1 MKKENF
7 EFIRY
12 IKNEKDARW
21 ADIEELKKV
30 TYGPF
35 ASITQINVETEECAK
50 AGLPI
55 VSDGCT
61 AYVDGGDTHTI
72 IFGATGSKKTR
83 LFAMPLINM
92 FALAGESFIA
102 TDPKGEL
109 YDKTSGLVAA
119 KGYKTVVLNFR
130 DLQKSDYWNPLE
142 IPYNTFHK
150 GKNDDAVA
158 MINDFVTALAAPH
171 IESTKERYWVDMA
184 CSQALANLL
193 FFIATASPTEN
204 NIYNFVDNFF
214 TKSTPEGTRELF
226 ECVADSSVAAINF
239 KITLSNAEA
248 EKTFSSVT
256 STMASMINPFV
267 IRKSLCQVL
276 SKNSFDIQ
284 DLCHSKMAIYIIL
297 PDEKTTLHFLVT
309 TFIKQVYETL
319 INEAQKH
326 DDKKLPIR
334 VNFLL
339 DEFCNIPKIAD
350 MPSMISA
357 SRSRNM
363 RFFLIAQ
370 SSYQMRQK
378 YGKDAHSIKGNCDN
392 WVFLTSREEALL
404 KEISFLCG
412 QTSNG
417 PLISTSELQRLKKET
432 GEALILHGR
441 NYPFVTELPDI
452 DEYKFKTYPPI
463 KLKDTPLPPI
473 VKYDVKKVIFDIKTG
488 KRPIPFSAEVYGEE
502 RFIPQE
508 HDGIM
513 DDFNKSNVFNI
524 SNMKK

>member
-30 TYGPF
+30 THGPF
-35 ASITQINVETEECAK
+35 ANITQINVETEECAK
-50 AGLPI
+50 AGIPI
-55 VSDGCT
+55 ISDGST
-61 AYVDGGDTHTI
+61 TYVDGGDTHTI

-83 LFAMPLINM
+83 LFAMPLLNM

-119 KGYKTVVLNFR
+119 KGYKTIVLNFR

-142 IPYNTFHK
+142 IPYNTYHK
-150 GKNDDAVA
+150 GKTEDAVA
-158 MINDFVTALAAPH
+158 MINDFVNALSAPQL
-171 IESTKERYWVDMA
+171 EYAKDRYWVDMA
-184 CSQALANLL
+184 CSQLLANLL
-193 FFIATASPTEN
+193 FFTATATAEEN
-204 NIYNFVDNFF
+204 NIYNFVDTFF
-214 TKSTPEGTRELF
+214 NKSTPEGTRELF
-226 ECVADSSVAAINF
+226 ECTADSSVAAINF
-239 KITLSNAEA
+239 KITLSNSEA

-256 STMASMINPFV
+256 STAGSMINAFV

-319 INEAQKH
+319 IREAQKLE
-326 DDKKLPIR
+326 DKKLPIR

-370 SSYQMRQK
+370 SSYQLRQK
-378 YGKDAHSIKGNCDN
+378 YGRDAHSIKGNCDN

-412 QTSNG
+412 ETSRG

-463 KLKDTPLPPI
+463 KLKENHLPLI
-473 VKYDVKKVIFDIKTG
+473 ERYDVNKVIFDIQAG
-488 KRPIPFSAEVYGEE
+488 KRPIPFSAEVYGVE
-502 RFIPQE
+502 RFLEQE
-508 HDGIM
+508 HDDIM
-513 DDFNKSNVFNI
+513 DDLSKSSLFNKTTI
-524 SNMKK
+524 KK

>member
-30 TYGPF
+30 STSPF
-35 ASITQINVETEECAK
+35 AGITQINVETEQCSR
-50 AGLPI
+50 AGIPI
-55 VSDGCT
+55 ISDGST
-61 AYVDGGDTHTI
+61 TYVDGGDTHTI

-83 LFAMPLINM
+83 LFAMPLINI

-109 YDKTSGLVAA
+109 YDKTSGMVAA
-119 KGYKTVVLNFR
+119 KGYKTIVLNFR
-130 DLQKSDYWNPLE
+130 DLEKSDYWNPLE
-142 IPYNTFHK
+142 IPYNTYHK

-158 MINDFVTALAAPH
+158 MINDFVSALAAPH
-171 IESTKERYWVDMA
+171 LESTKERYWIDMA

-204 NIYNFVDNFF
+204 NIYNFVDSFF
-214 TKSTPEGTRELF
+214 TKSTPEGTREIF

-239 KITLSNAEA
+239 KITLANEQA

-256 STMASMINPFV
+256 STMAAMINPFV
-267 IRKSLCQVL
+267 IRKSLCQIL
-276 SKNSFDIQ
+276 SKNSFDIH
-284 DLCHSKMAIYIIL
+284 DICNSKTAIYIIL

-309 TFIKQVYETL
+309 TFIKQIYETL
-319 INEAQKH
+319 ISEAQKH
-326 DDKKLPIR
+326 EGKKLPIR

-363 RFFLIAQ
+363 RFYLIAQ
-370 SSYQMRQK
+370 SSYQLKQK
-378 YGKDAHSIKGNCDN
+378 YGKDAYSIKGNCDN
-392 WVFLTSREEALL
+392 WIFLTSREEALL

-412 QTSNG
+412 QTSRG

-452 DEYKFKTYPPI
+452 DEYKFKHYPPI
-463 KLKDTPLPPI
+463 TLKDTPLPKI
-473 VKYDVKKVIFDIKTG
+473 KHYDIKKVLFDIKSG
-488 KRPIPFSAEVYGEE
+488 KRPIPFSAEVHGQEKFFKQE
-502 RFIPQE
+502 RETP
-508 HDGIM
+508 
-513 DDFNKSNVFNI
+513 FNEASKLDLFEKVLL
-524 SNMKK
+524 KK